1 MTITMAKRGR
11 LALLPL
17 AAGLCAAFPA
27 QAAWDFTPTA
37 AARATYS
44 DNVGLQADD
53 RADSGMVLQL
63 TPGFQLL
70 NHSQRFDF
78 SLDYALSL
86 YEYAGAR
93 RNGAQRHNQDLN
105 SQLKSRLVEDFLY
118 LDAQAGIHQ
127 QATSAFGPL
136 QAGNDYVRT
145 NRTEVRTY
153 RISPYLVHR
162 FGAFANGQL
171 RYTHDSVSTDNAGMR
186 RSDGNTISAQLAS
199 GATFRRF
206 LWDAMASRSVIDEQ
220 LPSIGGGA
228 ERQQTTSSKAAN
240 VNLRYAATPQL
251 NLGVYGGYDS
261 YDFSSVGGA
270 QSGAAYGGSLQ
281 WTPSARTS
289 VQATAGHRFYGP
301 SYSLALQHRSRG
313 TVWNIGYS
321 DSVSSTRSQ
330 FVLPQAIDTAAML
343 DNLFRAQIPD
353 ALLRAAAVQAYIQA
367 AGLPPALATSVNFL
381 SNRYSL
387 NKQLNAGVAW
397 QLARTTTTFSMFKT
411 KRQMLSSQQV
421 DSVLLGNTLSTL
433 NDNTE
438 QVGGMASI
446 SYRPGAQTVATLLAN
461 ASNVKSL
468 SDARS
473 STHRDLRF
481 NLSRTYSTRTTG
493 IVELR
498 HVRGSTGLGGQK
510 YTENALSATLT
521 TRF

>member
-1 MTITMAKRGR
+1 MAKRCR

-17 AAGLCAAFPA
+17 AAGLAAAFPA
-27 QAAWDFTPTA
+27 HAAWDFTPTA
-37 AARATYS
+37 MARATYS

-53 RADSGMVLQL
+53 RAESGMVLQL

-78 SLDYALSL
+78 SLNYALSL
-86 YEYAGAR
+86 YEYSGAR
-93 RNGAQRHNQDLN
+93 RNGTQRHNQDLD
-105 SQLKSRLVEDFLY
+105 SQLKSRLVEDLLY
-118 LDAQAGIHQ
+118 LDAQAGVHQ

-136 QAGNDYVRT
+136 QSSNDYVRT

-171 RYTHDSVSTDNAGMR
+171 RYTNDSVSTDNTGMR
-186 RSDGNTISAQLAS
+186 RSDGNTISAQLTS
-199 GATFRRF
+199 GPTFRRF

-220 LPSIGGGA
+220 LPSIGAGGG
-228 ERQQTTSSKAAN
+228 ERKQNTSSKAAN
-240 VNLRYAATPQL
+240 VNLRYVATPQL

-313 TVWNIGYS
+313 TVWNINYS
-321 DSVSSTRSQ
+321 DAVSSTRSQ
-330 FVLPQAIDTAAML
+330 FVLPQALDTAAML

-353 ALLRAAAVQAYIQA
+353 AQMRAAAVQAYIQA
-367 AGLPPALATSVNFL
+367 AGLPPSLATSVNFL

-397 QLARTTTTFSMFKT
+397 QLARTTTTFSVFKT

-421 DSVLLGNTLSTL
+421 DSVLLGSSLATL

-438 QVGGMASI
+438 QVGAMASI

-461 ASNVKSL
+461 GSNIKSL
-468 SDARS
+468 SDSRS
-473 STHRDLRF
+473 TNHRDLRF
-481 NLSRTYSTRTTG
+481 NLARTYSTRTTG

-498 HVRGSTGLGGQK
+498 RVRGSTGLGGQK

>member
-1 MTITMAKRGR
+1 MAKRGR

-17 AAGLCAAFPA
+17 AAGLAAAFPA
-27 QAAWDFTPTA
+27 HAAWDFTPTA

-44 DNVGLQADD
+44 DNVALQADD

-78 SLDYALSL
+78 NLNYALNL

-93 RNGAQRHNQDLN
+93 RSGAQRHSQNLD
-105 SQLKSRLVEDFLY
+105 SQLKSRLVEDLLY

-171 RYTHDSVSTDNAGMR
+171 RYSHDSVSTDHVGMR

-199 GATFRRF
+199 GPTFRRF
-206 LWDAMASRSVIDEQ
+206 GWDAMASRAVIDEQ
-220 LPSIGGGA
+220 LPSVGGGD
-228 ERQQTTSSKAAN
+228 RQQTTSSKAAN

-251 NLGVYGGYDS
+251 SLGVYGGYDS

-281 WTPSARTS
+281 WAPSARTS
-289 VQATAGHRFYGP
+289 LQATAGHRFYGP
-301 SYSLALQHRSRG
+301 SYTLALQHRSRG
-313 TVWNIGYS
+313 TVWNITYS

-343 DNLFRAQIPD
+343 DSLFRAQIPD
-353 ALLRAAAVQAYIQA
+353 AQLRAAVVQSYIQS
-367 AGLPPALATSVNFL
+367 AGLPPSLATSVNFL

-387 NKQLNAGVAW
+387 NKQLNAGMAW
-397 QLARTTTTFSMFKT
+397 QLARTTTTVSVFKN
-411 KRQMLSSQQV
+411 KREMLSSQQV
-421 DSVLLGNTLSTL
+421 DSVLLGNTLATL

-438 QVGGMASI
+438 QVGVMASV
-446 SYRPGAQTVATLLAN
+446 SYRPGAQTVATLIGN
-461 ASNVKSL
+461 AMNVKSL

-473 STHRDLRF
+473 SSHRDLRL
-481 NLSRTYSTRTTG
+481 NLSRTYSKRTTG
-493 IVELR
+493 MVELR
-498 HVRGSTGLGGQK
+498 HVRGSTGLGGQQ
-510 YTENALSATLT
+510 YTENAVSATLT

>member
-1 MTITMAKRGR
+1 MAKRRG

-53 RADSGMVLQL
+53 RAESGFVLQL

-70 NHSQRFDF
+70 NRSQRFDF
-78 SLDYALSL
+78 TLDYALSL

-93 RNGAQRHNQDLN
+93 GNGAQRHNQNLN
-105 SQLKSRLVEDFLY
+105 SQLKSRLVDDLLY

-136 QAGNDYVRT
+136 QAGNDYVST

-171 RYTHDSVSTDNAGMR
+171 RYTHDSVSTDNVGMR

-199 GATFRRF
+199 GPTFRRF
-206 LWDAMASRSVIDEQ
+206 GWDAMASRSVIDEQ
-220 LPSIGGGA
+220 LPIAGGG
-228 ERQQTTSSKAAN
+228 ERQQSTSSKAAN
-240 VNLRYAATPQL
+240 VNLRYAATSQL

-261 YDFSSVGGA
+261 YDFSGVGGA

-313 TVWNIGYS
+313 TVWNINYT

-353 ALLRAAAVQAYIQA
+353 ALLRAAAVQAYIQS
-367 AGLPPALATSVNFL
+367 AGLPPSLATSVNFL

-387 NKQLNAGVAW
+387 NKQLNAGMAW
-397 QLARTTTTFSMFKT
+397 QLARTTTTVSVFKN
-411 KRQMLSSQQV
+411 KREMLSSQQV
-421 DSVLLGNTLSTL
+421 DSVLLGSSLATL

-438 QVGGMASI
+438 QIGAMASI
-446 SYRPGAQTVATLLAN
+446 SYRPGAQTVATVIGN
-461 ASNVKSL
+461 AMNVKSL

-473 STHRDLRF
+473 SNHRDLRF
-481 NLSRTYSTRTTG
+481 NLARTYTKRTTG

-498 HVRGSTGLGGQK
+498 HVRGSLGLGGQR
-510 YTENALSATLT
+510 YTENAVSATLT

>member
-1 MTITMAKRGR
+1 MAKRGR

-17 AAGLCAAFPA
+17 AAGLAAAFPA
-27 QAAWDFTPTA
+27 HAAWDFTPTA

-63 TPGFQLL
+63 TPGFRLL
-70 NHSQRFDF
+70 NRSQRFDF
-78 SLDYALSL
+78 SLDYSL
-86 YEYAGAR
+86 NLYQYAGAR
-93 RNGAQRHNQDLN
+93 RNGEQRHNQNLD
-105 SQLKSRLVEDFLY
+105 SQLKSRLVEDLLY

-153 RISPYLVHR
+153 RLSPYLVHR

-171 RYTHDSVSTDNAGMR
+171 RYSHDSVSTDNAGMR

-199 GATFRRF
+199 GPTFRRF
-206 LWDAMASRSVIDEQ
+206 GWDAMASRSVIDEQ
-220 LPSIGGGA
+220 LPNLGGG
-228 ERQQTTSSKAAN
+228 ERQQSTSSKAAN
-240 VNLRYAATPQL
+240 LNLRYAATQQL

-270 QSGAAYGGSLQ
+270 QSGAAYGASLQ

-313 TVWNIGYS
+313 TVWNINYS

-330 FVLPQAIDTAAML
+330 FVLPQAINTAAML

-353 ALLRAAAVQAYIQA
+353 ALLRAAVVQAYIQS
-367 AGLPPALATSVNFL
+367 AGLPPTLANSVNFL

-387 NKQLNAGVAW
+387 NKQLNAGMAW
-397 QLARTTTTFSMFKT
+397 QLARTTTTVSVFKN

-421 DSVLLGNTLSTL
+421 DSVLLGSSLATL

-438 QVGGMASI
+438 QVGAMASV
-446 SYRPGAQTVATLLAN
+446 SYRPGAQTVATLLGN
-461 ASNVKSL
+461 ATNVKSL

-473 STHRDLRF
+473 SNHRDLRL

-493 IVELR
+493 TVELR
-498 HVRGSTGLGGQK
+498 HVRGSTGLGGQQ
-510 YTENALSATLT
+510 YTENAVSATLT
-521 TRF
+521 TSF

>member
-1 MTITMAKRGR
+1 MAKRHG

-17 AAGLCAAFPA
+17 AAGLALAFPA
-27 QAAWDFTPTA
+27 HAAWDFTPSA

-44 DNVGLQADD
+44 DNVGLQTDE
-53 RADSGMVLQL
+53 RAESGWVLQL

-78 SLDYALSL
+78 SLDYSLNL

-93 RNGAQRHNQDLN
+93 RNGAQRHNQNLN
-105 SQLKSRLVEDFLY
+105 GLLKSRLLDDLLY

-127 QATSAFGPL
+127 QATSAFGPQ
-136 QAGNDYVRT
+136 QAGNDYVST

-171 RYTHDSVSTDNAGMR
+171 RYTRDSVSTDNAGMR
-186 RSDGNTISAQLAS
+186 RSDGDTISAQLTS
-199 GATFRRF
+199 GPTFRRF
-206 LWDAMASRSVIDEQ
+206 GWDATASRSVFDEQ
-220 LPSIGGGA
+220 LPVAGGG
-228 ERQQTTSSKAAN
+228 ERQQSTSSKAAN

-251 NLGVYGGYDS
+251 NLGMYGGYDS
-261 YDFSSVGGA
+261 FDFSSVGGA

-289 VQATAGHRFYGP
+289 LQATAGHRFYGP

-313 TVWNIGYS
+313 TVWNISYS

-343 DNLFRAQIPD
+343 DNLFRAQVPD
-353 ALLRAAAVQAYIQA
+353 ALLRAAVVQAYIQS
-367 AGLPPALATSVNFL
+367 AGLPRSLATSVNFL

-387 NKQLNAGVAW
+387 NKQLNAGMAW
-397 QLARTTTTFSMFKT
+397 QLARTTTTVSMFKN

-421 DSVLLGNTLSTL
+421 DSVLLGSSLATL

-438 QVGGMASI
+438 QIGAMASI
-446 SYRPGAQTVATLLAN
+446 SYRPGAQTVATLIGN
-461 ASNVKSL
+461 AMNVKSL
-468 SDARS
+468 SDARGS
-473 STHRDLRF
+473 NHRDVRL
-481 NLSRTYSTRTTG
+481 NLSRTYTQRTTG
-493 IVELR
+493 MVELR
-498 HVRGSTGLGGQK
+498 HVRGSLGLGGQK
-510 YTENALSATLT
+510 YTENAVSATLT